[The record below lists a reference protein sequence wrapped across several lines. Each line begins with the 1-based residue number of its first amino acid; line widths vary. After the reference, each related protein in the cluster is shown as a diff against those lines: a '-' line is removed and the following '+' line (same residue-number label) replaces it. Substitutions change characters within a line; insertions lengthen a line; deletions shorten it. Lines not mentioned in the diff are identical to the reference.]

1 MADGYHRGPPTESI
15 HGDVND
21 TIYDAMWYNRSL
33 LADGNIIMALI
44 TFFEIE
50 HEYEGSIEV
59 NDRCIVHVVIA

>member
-15 HGDVND
+15 YGDVND
-21 TIYDAMWYNRSL
+21 TMMRCGNRSL

-50 HEYEGSIEV
+50 HEYEFEK
-59 NDRCIVHVVIA
+59 